1 MAEEDSYNQEQILKA
16 VNNWMDNYI
25 DTIFQYSQE
34 NLSEPHL
41 KQFKSGKVM
50 VVTTTDTGM
59 LMGSGNVNH
68 KFLDKTIT
76 YSAPYSSDLEYGST
90 TAIIDEDQ
98 IYKWV
103 KRKLLN
109 NKYTNKEEWKIRRV
123 AKNIVKSL
131 KERGISADSFI
142 RPAIQKANKKFGV

>member
-41 KQFKSGKVM
+41 KTFKSGKVM

-59 LMGSGNVNH
+59 LMGSGSVNH
-68 KFLDKTIT
+68 KFLDKTIR
-76 YSAPYSSDLEYGST
+76 YSAPYAEDIEYGST
-90 TAIIDEDQ
+90 SAIVDEDQ